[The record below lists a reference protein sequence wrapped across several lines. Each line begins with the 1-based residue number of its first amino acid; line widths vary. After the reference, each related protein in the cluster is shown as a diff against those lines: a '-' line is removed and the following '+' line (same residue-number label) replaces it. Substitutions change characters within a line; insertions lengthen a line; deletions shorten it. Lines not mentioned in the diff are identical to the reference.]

1 MRRLSLPDWSIYAAA
16 VGALL
21 FVALGRREHVDAPP
35 APQRAPTKE
44 AMGALLAPA
53 SAFDPSVTVDV
64 PDRSGP
70 ATGTAFSVAASGVW
84 ITARHVV
91 DGCRQTAV
99 VVGDGVGVAARAA
112 IDPQGEAALLRTEGG
127 APALPLDLD
136 APLREG
142 ELAFHPGFPQG
153 QPGEAASRLLGRENL
168 VVHGRGARTEPVLVW
183 AEVGRTDGLKGSLGG
198 LSGAPALDA
207 QGRVVGV
214 TIAEAPRRGRI
225 YTTAPET
232 VVRLI
237 AQSRAALPVATVSAT
252 PITRDNYGKVADR
265 LRRGLRVAQVV
276 CLT

>member
-1 MRRLSLPDWSIYAAA
+1 MPRLRPPDWLVYAAV
-16 VGALL
+16 VGGLL
-21 FVALGRREHVDAPP
+21 FVALSRREHVDVPP
-35 APQRAPTKE
+35 APTPVPVRPAE
-44 AMGALLAPA
+44 GALLAPA
-53 SAFDPSVTVDV
+53 SPFDPSVTVDV
-64 PDRSGP
+64 PDHRGP
-70 ATGTAFSVAASGVW
+70 ATGTAFSVASSGVW

-99 VVGDGVGVAARAA
+99 VVGDGVGVAATAA
-112 IDPQGEAALLRTEGG
+112 IDPQGEAALLRTQGG
-127 APALPLDLD
+127 APALPLDLG

-142 ELAFHPGFPQG
+142 ELAFHLGFPQG

-168 VVHGRGARTEPVLVW
+168 VVHGHGARTEPVLVW

-232 VVRLI
+232 VQRLI
-237 AQSRAALPVATVSAT
+237 GRSEAVLPLAATANT
-252 PITRDNYGKVADR
+252 PITRENYGKVADAM
-265 LRRGLRVAQVV
+265 RRELRVAQVV
-276 CLT
+276 CMS